1 MLEVFTE
8 SSVVLRSLEGLKM
21 FGEKKQGK
29 CPMYIGIAVTPR
41 LCCHVFH
48 FHQF

>member
-21 FGEKKQGK
+21 FGEKTWEN
-29 CPMYIGIAVTPR
+29 V
-41 LCCHVFH
+41 
-48 FHQF
+48 